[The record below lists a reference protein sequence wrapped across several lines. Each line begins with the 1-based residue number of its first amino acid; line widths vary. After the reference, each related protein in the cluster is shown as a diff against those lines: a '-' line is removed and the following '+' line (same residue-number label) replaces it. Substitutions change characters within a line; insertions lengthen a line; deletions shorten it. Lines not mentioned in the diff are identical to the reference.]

1 MTANNRRDRS
11 YSASRSVRFRLENG
25 RTPHRDCG
33 EGRVQE
39 ALELDIA
46 HDLADARVRWGG
58 GPRGTR
64 RRGRG
69 SRCPRVPGA
78 VVTAVTQHEEPC
90 PDARAC
96 RGQQVLHTRA
106 PCAGGN
112 RGIMRNS
119 NVSSGH
125 SLAPMCAAP
134 PHRTWEPNRHTRRS
148 PEKRVIPTKTSPHP
162 AKFPL
167 SHVQHQR
174 QPCPPGASCLCV
186 TGPPSTV
193 WVASLTSSSSRCPT
207 PRITNPPSAIST
219 LPQMQRASG
228 DLPPPGVLADIA
240 PDVLTHHNLGAE
252 YDRSRAGTGPIS
264 RRNTTEL
271 DAELDR
277 SRAGDGPIS
286 TRNSTDLEPE
296 MDRSRRGTRPNSRNT

>member
-1 MTANNRRDRS
+1 
-11 YSASRSVRFRLENG
+11 
-25 RTPHRDCG
+25 
-33 EGRVQE
+33 
-39 ALELDIA
+39 
-46 HDLADARVRWGG
+46 
-58 GPRGTR
+58 
-64 RRGRG
+64 
-69 SRCPRVPGA
+69 
-78 VVTAVTQHEEPC
+78 
-90 PDARAC
+90 
-96 RGQQVLHTRA
+96 
-106 PCAGGN
+106 
-112 RGIMRNS
+112 MRNS

-148 PEKRVIPTKTSPHP
+148 PEKPDIPTKTSPHP

-207 PRITNPPSAIST
+207 PRTTNPPSAIST

-286 TRNSTDLEPE
+286 TRNSTELEKY
-296 MDRSRRGTRPNSRNT
+296 MRRSREIRRPQVC